1 MWKVEYKKRFLKEL
15 SKLPEDVQSQVEKIV
30 FEELTSGNP
39 FILGPDGNRAEVIQK
54 HAVWIG
60 TQPELIAA
68 LPELI
73 GKTLGCHC
81 YPLPCHGDTL
91 SRLADV
97 AEQKLQDLAAWN
109 AGTL

>member
-1 MWKVEYKKRFLKEL
+1 MVDFNELRRSRHIKRDTY
-15 SKLPEDVQSQVEKIV
+15 DVLIDRTTKW
-30 FEELTSGNP
+30 GNP

-97 AEQKLQDLAAWN
+97 AEQNLQNLAAGN